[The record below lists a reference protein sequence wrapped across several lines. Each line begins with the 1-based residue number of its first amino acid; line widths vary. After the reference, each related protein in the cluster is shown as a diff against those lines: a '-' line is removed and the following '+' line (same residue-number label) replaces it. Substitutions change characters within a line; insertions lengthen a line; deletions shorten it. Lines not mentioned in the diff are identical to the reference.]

1 MNAGIIGI
9 GTYVPETIIDNHYFE
24 NYLETTDEWIV
35 SRTGIKER
43 RFADQG
49 MDVSDMAYY
58 AALQAIEDAAIK
70 PEDIDL
76 ILVATSTGDY
86 HFPSVACQLQHRLKL
101 SKVPAMDQL
110 AACTGFI
117 YSLIT
122 AQQFILSG
130 NYRNILV
137 VGADKLSKITNM
149 EDRNTAVLFGDG
161 AGAVIVSQ
169 VSDNYGIQAYSWG
182 SDGSGAFHLY
192 DDKESGYLKMNGRE
206 VFKFAVRI
214 LEEQS
219 QLVMDKAGLHA
230 QDIDMLIP
238 HQANT
243 RIIESARERLGLSA
257 SQVSTTLD
265 KYGNTSAA
273 SIPLSIA
280 YEYQNGKIKNGDQ
293 LILTGFGGGLTFGA
307 IALIWGQEEKR

>member
-9 GTYVPETIIDNHYFE
+9 GTYVPETIIDNQYFE
-24 NYLETTDEWIV
+24 NYLETTDEWIS

-43 RFADQG
+43 RFADTDI
-49 MDVSDMAYY
+49 DVSDMAYY

-70 PEDIDL
+70 QEDIDL
-76 ILVATSTGDY
+76 ILVATSTGD
-86 HFPSVACQLQHRLKL
+86 HQFPSVACQLQHRLKL
-101 SKVPAMDQL
+101 NKVPAMDQL

-122 AQQFILSG
+122 AQHFILSG

-137 VGADKLSKITNM
+137 VGADKLTKITDM
-149 EDRNTAVLFGDG
+149 DDRNTAVLFGDG

-169 VSDNYGIQAYSWG
+169 VRDDYGIQAYSWG
-182 SDGSGAFHLY
+182 SDGSGGPHLY

-206 VFKFAVRI
+206 VFRFAVRI

-219 QLVMDKAGLHA
+219 QIVIDKAGLNA
-230 QDIDMLIP
+230 KDIDMLIP
-238 HQANT
+238 HQANS
-243 RIIESARERLGLSA
+243 RIIEAARGRLGLTA

-280 YEYQNGKIKNGDQ
+280 YECQKGKIKNGDQ

-307 IALIWGQEEKR
+307 IALIWGQEE

>member
-9 GTYVPETIIDNHYFE
+9 GTYVPETIIDNQYFE
-24 NYLETTDEWIV
+24 SYLETTDEWIS

-43 RFADQG
+43 RFADTDI
-49 MDVSDMAYY
+49 DVSDMAYY

-70 PEDIDL
+70 QEDIDL
-76 ILVATSTGDY
+76 ILVATSTGD
-86 HFPSVACQLQHRLKL
+86 HQFPSVACQLQHRLKL
-101 SKVPAMDQL
+101 NKVPAMDQL

-122 AQQFILSG
+122 AQHFILSG

-137 VGADKLSKITNM
+137 VGADKLTKITDM
-149 EDRNTAVLFGDG
+149 DDRNTAVLFGDG

-169 VSDNYGIQAYSWG
+169 VRDDYGIQAYSWG
-182 SDGSGAFHLY
+182 SDGSGGPHLY

-206 VFKFAVRI
+206 VFRFAVRI

-219 QLVMDKAGLHA
+219 QIVIDKAGLNA
-230 QDIDMLIP
+230 KDIDMLIP
-238 HQANT
+238 HQANS
-243 RIIESARERLGLSA
+243 RIIEAARGRLGLTA

-280 YEYQNGKIKNGDQ
+280 YECQKGKIKNGDQ

-307 IALIWGQEEKR
+307 IALIWGQEE

>member
-9 GTYVPETIIDNHYFE
+9 GTYVPETIIDNQYFE
-24 NYLETTDEWIV
+24 NYLETTDEWIS

-43 RFADQG
+43 RFADTDI
-49 MDVSDMAYY
+49 DVSDMAYY

-70 PEDIDL
+70 QEDIDL
-76 ILVATSTGDY
+76 ILVATSTGD
-86 HFPSVACQLQHRLKL
+86 HQFPSVACQLQHRLKL
-101 SKVPAMDQL
+101 NKVPAMDQL

-122 AQQFILSG
+122 AQHFILSG

-137 VGADKLSKITNM
+137 VGADKLTKITDM
-149 EDRNTAVLFGDG
+149 DDRNTAVLFGDG

-169 VSDNYGIQAYSWG
+169 VRDDYGIQAYSWG
-182 SDGSGAFHLY
+182 SDGSGGPHLY

-206 VFKFAVRI
+206 VFRFAVRI

-219 QLVMDKAGLHA
+219 QIVIDKAGLNA
-230 QDIDMLIP
+230 KDIDMLIP

-243 RIIESARERLGLSA
+243 RIIEAARGRLGLTA

-280 YEYQNGKIKNGDQ
+280 YECQKGKIKNGDQ

-307 IALIWGQEEKR
+307 IALIWGQEE

>member
-70 PEDIDL
+70 LEDIDL
-76 ILVATSTGDY
+76 ILVATSTGDH

-169 VSDNYGIQAYSWG
+169 VSDNYGIQAYNWG

-280 YEYQNGKIKNGDQ
+280 YECQNGKIKNGDQ

>member
-9 GTYVPETIIDNHYFE
+9 GTYVPETIIDNQYFE
-24 NYLETTDEWIV
+24 NYLETTDEWIS

-43 RFADQG
+43 RFADNDI
-49 MDVSDMAYY
+49 DVSDMAYY

-70 PEDIDL
+70 QGDIDL
-76 ILVATSTGDY
+76 ILVATSTGD
-86 HFPSVACQLQHRLKL
+86 HQFPSVACQLQHRLRL
-101 SKVPAMDQL
+101 NKVPAMDQL

-137 VGADKLSKITNM
+137 VGADKLTKITDM
-149 EDRNTAVLFGDG
+149 DDRNTAVLFGDG

-169 VSDNYGIQAYSWG
+169 VSDDYGIQAYSWG
-182 SDGSGAFHLY
+182 SDGNGGPHLY
-192 DDKESGYLKMNGRE
+192 DDKESGNLKMNGRE

-219 QLVMDKAGLHA
+219 QIVIDKAGLSA
-230 QDIDMLIP
+230 KDIDMLIP

-243 RIIESARERLGLSA
+243 RIIEAARERLGLTA

-280 YEYQNGKIKNGDQ
+280 YECQKGKIKNGDQ

-307 IALIWGQEEKR
+307 IALIWGQEEYR

>member
-9 GTYVPETIIDNHYFE
+9 GTYVPETIIDNQYFE
-24 NYLETTDEWIV
+24 SYLETTDEWIS

-43 RFADQG
+43 RFADTDI
-49 MDVSDMAYY
+49 DVSDMAYY

-70 PEDIDL
+70 QEDIDL
-76 ILVATSTGDY
+76 ILVATSTGD
-86 HFPSVACQLQHRLKL
+86 HQFPSVACQLQHRLKL
-101 SKVPAMDQL
+101 NKVPAMDQL

-122 AQQFILSG
+122 AQHFILSG

-137 VGADKLSKITNM
+137 VGADKLTKITDM
-149 EDRNTAVLFGDG
+149 DDRNTAVLFGDG

-169 VSDNYGIQAYSWG
+169 VRDDYGIQAYSWG
-182 SDGSGAFHLY
+182 SDGSGGPHLY

-206 VFKFAVRI
+206 VFRFAVRI

-219 QLVMDKAGLHA
+219 QIVIDKAGLNA
-230 QDIDMLIP
+230 KDIDMLIP

-243 RIIESARERLGLSA
+243 RIIEAARGRLGLTA

-280 YEYQNGKIKNGDQ
+280 YECQKGKIKNGDQ

-307 IALIWGQEEKR
+307 IALIWGQEE